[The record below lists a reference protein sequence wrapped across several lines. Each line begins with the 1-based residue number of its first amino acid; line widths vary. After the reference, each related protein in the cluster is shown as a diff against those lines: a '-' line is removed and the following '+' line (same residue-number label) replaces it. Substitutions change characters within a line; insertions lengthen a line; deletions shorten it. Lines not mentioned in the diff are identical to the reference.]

1 MKDPVVRFAKR
12 TIAFFR
18 AAYNSGYLLLGH
30 NTKNPRVNIDE
41 AFAIATYYRGVKFI
55 SDRMVEVPLSIVY
68 KDGMDEAV
76 AKQHY
81 MQRLLENGVG
91 PLYNRN
97 AFVRTVVTHLLSRGA
112 HYSRIRYTHTG
123 VVEALEFLHPWTT
136 SPRIYKGNLVY
147 DVTTDAETGKVATLP
162 GMEVFHTK
170 GLSIDGINGMDP
182 ISTCLTS
189 LGLAISSNKYGAN
202 FFANDASPSII
213 LHSNPDTVWTEAQ
226 RQRVKNKW
234 SLENSQENSRGVAL
248 AEGVSHVS
256 QLTIA
261 PNDSQFLETR
271 QEAVRD
277 IARMLGIPPVLLGD
291 PAASTYDNI
300 SQLYRAFVTDTLIP
314 LATEI
319 TADIDKQLLNPDAK
333 YYARFNFKSALVDAI
348 KDRYVAYSIA
358 TGKKPILSV
367 NEVRKMED
375 LPEVEGGDEV
385 IEIDPE
391 VAATSTGS
399 AQQGFGVDEVD
410 DSADNAT
417 QNADIT

>member
-1 MKDPVVRFAKR
+1 
-12 TIAFFR
+12 
-18 AAYNSGYLLLGH
+18 
-30 NTKNPRVNIDE
+30 
-41 AFAIATYYRGVKFI
+41 
-55 SDRMVEVPLSIVY
+55 MVEVPFSIVQME
-68 KDGMDEAV
+68 GMDEKV

-81 MQRLLENGVG
+81 MQRLLDNGVG

-97 AFVRTVVTHLLSRGA
+97 AFVRTVVTHLLTRGA
-112 HYSRIRYTHTG
+112 HYSRIRHTNTG
-123 VVEALEFLHPWTT
+123 IVEALEFLHPWTT

-162 GMEVFHTK
+162 SMEVFHTK
-170 GLSIDGINGMDP
+170 GLSLDGINGMDP

-202 FFANDASPSII
+202 LFANDASPSII

-234 SLENSQENSRGVAL
+234 ALENSQGNSRGVAL

-300 SQLYRAFVTDTLIP
+300 SQLYRAFVTDTLVP

-319 TADIDKQLLNPDAK
+319 TADVDKQLLNPDRP
-333 YYARFNFKSALVDAI
+333 YYARFDFKSALVDAI

-358 TGKKPILSV
+358 TVKKPILSV
-367 NEVRKMED
+367 NEVRRMEG

-385 IEIDPE
+385 IPGNPE
-391 VAATSTGS
+391 KIAPATGS

-410 DSADNAT
+410 DSADNSVR
-417 QNADIT
+417 NADIT